1 MSRNKEAARKG
12 RLMKKVNSN
21 RRIPGWVM
29 MKTDRKLTQNT
40 KRRHWRRNYL
50 KL

>member
-1 MSRNKEAARKG
+1 MSRNKETARKI
-12 RLMKKVNSN
+12 RLLKKVNSN
-21 RRIPGWVM
+21 RRVPGWVM
-29 MKTDRKLTQNT
+29 MRTDRKLTQNY